1 MILILFSE
9 RAKERKEIRRS
20 KRKLDNEEVPNVSF
34 PQNVITI
41 IISARMRWAGHVTRI
56 KEMRLVGVLGGKI
69 SGKM

>member
-1 MILILFSE
+1 VILILFSE